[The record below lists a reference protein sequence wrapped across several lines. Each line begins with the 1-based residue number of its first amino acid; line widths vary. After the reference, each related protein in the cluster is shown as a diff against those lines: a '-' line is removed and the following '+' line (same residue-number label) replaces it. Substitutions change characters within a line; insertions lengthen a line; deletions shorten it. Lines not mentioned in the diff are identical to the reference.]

1 MLGLVGVIAMD
12 TSVAGVTVRVVSPDI
27 LPDVALMVAKPTPL
41 PFTFTCPGLLIVA
54 VVISEEL
61 LIVATPASDELQ
73 VTDAVRSFVVL
84 SE

>member
-1 MLGLVGVIAMD
+1 MD

-27 LPDVALMVAKPTPL
+27 LPDVALMVALPAPL
-41 PFTFTCPGLLIVA
+41 PFTFTCAGLLIVA

-61 LIVATPASDELQ
+61 LIVATPVSDELQ